1 MIDQFFWDKFNKRKD
16 KWGGT
21 TIAVRSRFATEII
34 KAVRNALGEDFPIKL
49 RLSQWKQQDYIAKLA
64 KSPEKMEQW
73 LLPLSEA
80 GVDIFHCSQRRFWEP
95 GFENSNLDFA
105 GWAKKKLR
113 PNHRIS
119 VG

>member
-1 MIDQFFWDKFNKRKD
+1 M
-16 KWGGT
+16 
-21 TIAVRSRFATEII
+21 
-34 KAVRNALGEDFPIKL
+34 

-80 GVDIFHCSQRRFWEP
+80 GVDIFHCSQRRFWAP

-105 GWAKKKLR
+105 GWAKK
-113 PNHRIS
+113 NYGQTIE
-119 VG
+119 